1 MIPTGMAVAV
11 TGVAAAAAAA
21 ALHGPGSAPPAALA
35 AEYYSAAAANYS
47 VAAAAFA
54 MPVAEP
60 ARAVAAAALAGPLP
74 WLLPALRR
82 ARSSWGTSASCTCQQ
97 WLRVSSKLACQQLLQ
112 HWHSNA
118 RIGTKWHAL
127 THPGFAS
134 HSPCLAQFAQ
144 AGELSAHGGVC
155 STGVGGSA
163 ARRRP
168 QQPTSTRPCAM
179 PAAGAPPCPLSPPP
193 CEGGPEDERR
203 VGQSSRVAWN
213 VTCVLR
219 AGSTGYRGRAITM
232 TRAVLSMAIALVRS
246 AAAGECSG
254 ICFQQAP
261 SGCFCDSWCAGEKDC
276 CSSFSADCGA
286 SCVGSCKSQTASL
299 SGCWCDEFCDQSRDC
314 CDDYVTVCI
323 GYPPSPPPSQPPPPP
338 LPPAPPDGHSP
349 PPPLQPPSR
358 PPVPPP
364 ASPPPLPPPPLSP
377 GESMGVGLRASLVV
391 AGSVEA
397 FNRPASTFMR
407 AAIHA
412 RPCARLPGAPSRGRH
427 G

>member
-1 MIPTGMAVAV
+1 
-11 TGVAAAAAAA
+11 
-21 ALHGPGSAPPAALA
+21 
-35 AEYYSAAAANYS
+35 
-47 VAAAAFA
+47 
-54 MPVAEP
+54 
-60 ARAVAAAALAGPLP
+60 
-74 WLLPALRR
+74 
-82 ARSSWGTSASCTCQQ
+82 
-97 WLRVSSKLACQQLLQ
+97 
-112 HWHSNA
+112 
-118 RIGTKWHAL
+118 
-127 THPGFAS
+127 
-134 HSPCLAQFAQ
+134 
-144 AGELSAHGGVC
+144 
-155 STGVGGSA
+155 
-163 ARRRP
+163 
-168 QQPTSTRPCAM
+168 
-179 PAAGAPPCPLSPPP
+179 
-193 CEGGPEDERR
+193 
-203 VGQSSRVAWN
+203 
-213 VTCVLR
+213 
-219 AGSTGYRGRAITM
+219 M

-299 SGCWCDEFCDQSRDC
+299 SGCWCDEFCEQSRDC
-314 CDDYVTVCI
+314 CDDYVAVCI

-349 PPPLQPPSR
+349 PPPLQTPSR

-407 AAIHA
+407 AAVHA

-427 G
+427 GWARAALPVALARESCVVPTRSPCLPLQLGAGSHRGRRRRGGGRARGAGGSDGKCGERAALHHHLRLRDGGRRRSLAAQACRGARLHAPRPRGPTRRSPAPRVFGTAPSPPRNLAHHSI